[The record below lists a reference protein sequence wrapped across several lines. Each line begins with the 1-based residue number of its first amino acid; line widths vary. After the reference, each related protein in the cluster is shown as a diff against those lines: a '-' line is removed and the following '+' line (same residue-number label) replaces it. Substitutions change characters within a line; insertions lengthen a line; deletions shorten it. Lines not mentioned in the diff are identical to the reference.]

1 MNAEP
6 LMLDG
11 GITPTADL
19 TAAERVRM
27 RTLMEACFS
36 GLEIERFERDLG
48 EKPWT
53 ILLRDAS
60 CDIQGFSTLDI
71 METRVAGR
79 VVKAVYSGDTVIA
92 HRHRATSSL
101 PRAFLRFVARYTG
114 SNRDGAEWFWFY
126 VCKGFRTYRFLPVF
140 YHNFYPHPGLATPV
154 FEQQVMDHLAMTR
167 FGSAYDPSSGIVRVA
182 NDYVLR
188 EGVGDVTDARARDPF
203 IRFFADRNPGWVK
216 GEELVCLVALD
227 RLNLKSKPQEWLD
240 KEWMG

>member
-6 LMLDG
+6 HMLDG

-19 TAAERVRM
+19 SLAERVQM
-27 RTLMEACFS
+27 RTLMEACFT
-36 GLEIERFERDLG
+36 GLGNGRFERDLE

-53 ILLRDAS
+53 ILLRDAAG
-60 CDIQGFSTLDI
+60 DIQGFSTLDL
-71 METRVAGR
+71 MEARVAGR

-92 HRHRATSSL
+92 HRYRATSSL
-101 PRAFLRFVARYTG
+101 PRAFLRFVARHTG
-114 SNRDGAEWFWFY
+114 SERDDARWFWFY

-140 YHNFYPHPGLATPV
+140 YHHFYPHPGLATPD

-167 FGSAYDPSSGIVRVA
+167 FGSAYDPSAGIVRVA

-203 IRFFADRNPGWVK
+203 IRFFAERNPGWAQ
-216 GEELVCLVALD
+216 GEELVCLVALE
-227 RLNLKSKPQEWLD
+227 RLNLKSKPRKWLDREWL
-240 KEWMG
+240 E